1 MDDTLS
7 PATLTELMKLAVAA
21 TQSVSELILSG
32 FRSPTLKWERK
43 SDGSVVT
50 PFDLESER
58 RIRTF
63 LETEQAH
70 PWPVLG
76 EELGGDAG
84 GARYHWIVDPID
96 GTLPFSRGLA
106 SFGTLLALEDTL
118 TQRAIVGVVNLPA
131 LGETYSAA
139 RGAGA
144 WCGHE
149 RLSVAPPRA
158 LKDCVVSAPVERYPQ
173 MMARATGPL
182 PHLRCFADCY
192 AHAMVARGALDA
204 LAEFSLA
211 RWDIAASQV
220 LIEEAGGTVRIA
232 AAATPGKW
240 DLILGTP
247 DAAAAVAQL
256 VDFPAP

>member
-1 MDDTLS
+1 LDDTLS
-7 PATLTELMKLAVAA
+7 PATLAELMKLAVAA

-58 RIRTF
+58 RIRAF
-63 LETEQAH
+63 LEAEQAH

-144 WCGHE
+144 WCGRE

-158 LKDCVVSAPVERYPQ
+158 FKDCVVSAPVERFPQ
-173 MMARATGPL
+173 MTARATGPL

-204 LAEFSLA
+204 LAEFRLA

-220 LIEEAGGTVRIA
+220 LIEEAGGIVRIA

>member
-1 MDDTLS
+1 MKSRSLGRNRDPSCDSLPCTLRCEKDLGRYAQ
-7 PATLTELMKLAVAA
+7 PGYAHRAHEAGRCGDAVG
-21 TQSVSELILSG
+21 SELILSG

-144 WCGHE
+144 GAATNGSRSHHLE
-149 RLSVAPPRA
+149 RS
-158 LKDCVVSAPVERYPQ
+158 
-173 MMARATGPL
+173 
-182 PHLRCFADCY
+182 
-192 AHAMVARGALDA
+192 
-204 LAEFSLA
+204 
-211 RWDIAASQV
+211 
-220 LIEEAGGTVRIA
+220 RIA
-232 AAATPGKW
+232 SYPHPLSA
-240 DLILGTP
+240 IHR
-247 DAAAAVAQL
+247 
-256 VDFPAP
+256 

>member
-1 MDDTLS
+1 
-7 PATLTELMKLAVAA
+7 
-21 TQSVSELILSG
+21 
-32 FRSPTLKWERK
+32 
-43 SDGSVVT
+43 
-50 PFDLESER
+50 
-58 RIRTF
+58 
-63 LETEQAH
+63 
-70 PWPVLG
+70 
-76 EELGGDAG
+76 
-84 GARYHWIVDPID
+84 
-96 GTLPFSRGLA
+96 
-106 SFGTLLALEDTL
+106 
-118 TQRAIVGVVNLPA
+118 
-131 LGETYSAA
+131 
-139 RGAGA
+139 
-144 WCGHE
+144 
-149 RLSVAPPRA
+149 
-158 LKDCVVSAPVERYPQ
+158 

-182 PHLRCFADCY
+182 PYLRCFADCY